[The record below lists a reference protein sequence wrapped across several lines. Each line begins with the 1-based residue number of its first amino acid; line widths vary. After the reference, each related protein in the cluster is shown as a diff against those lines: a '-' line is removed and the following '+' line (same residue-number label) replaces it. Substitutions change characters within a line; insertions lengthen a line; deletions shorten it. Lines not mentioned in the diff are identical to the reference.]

1 VANTNAPVGL
11 QVIRARG
18 AYSFSDQGNLYS
30 IPSTDGNA
38 FYLND
43 VVKAAASSDA
53 QGVPNVTK
61 ITNGTDLIRGVL
73 QIILP
78 VYAKPS
84 LVGTAL
90 SLETTNIPATKAAA
104 YYVVINDDYTTTYL
118 CQDDGITTASLVAA
132 SANLNSS
139 LTITAGASTTSPSAT
154 VLLSSS
160 FAATLGLCIKL
171 NGLVQQSGNV
181 YGAFAKWQCYINTS
195 EMPATGATGV

>member
-1 VANTNAPVGL
+1 MANTNTPVGL

-18 AYSFSDQGNLYS
+18 AYSFNDQGNLYS

-53 QGVPNVTK
+53 DGIPNVTK
-61 ITNGTDLIRGVL
+61 ITNGTDLIRGVI
-73 QIILP
+73 QAILP
-78 VYAKPS
+78 VKAGPS

-90 SLETTNIPATKAAA
+90 ALEETYIPATKTKA

-118 CQDDGITTASLVAA
+118 VQDDGITTGNLVAA

-160 FAATLGLCIKL
+160 FAATLGLCMKL

-181 YGAFAKWQCYINTS
+181 YGAYAKWQAYINTS
-195 EMPATGATGV
+195 ELPATGATGV